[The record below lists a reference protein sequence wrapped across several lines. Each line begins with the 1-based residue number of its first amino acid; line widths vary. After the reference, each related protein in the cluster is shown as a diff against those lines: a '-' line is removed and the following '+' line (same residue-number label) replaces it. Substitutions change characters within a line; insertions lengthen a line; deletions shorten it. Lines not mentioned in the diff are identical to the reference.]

1 LILFVGLGKYL
12 LCALKIILGK
22 DSLNE
27 FCALPR
33 VWLWMFLQKMTHG
46 DQTLLQELELAPL
59 DNIELGIIN
68 VTFIDPIEIM
78 IQLTEVIDP
87 RRL

>member
-1 LILFVGLGKYL
+1 
-12 LCALKIILGK
+12 
-22 DSLNE
+22 
-27 FCALPR
+27 
-33 VWLWMFLQKMTHG
+33 MFLQKMTHG